1 MKKFDVY
8 ALGNALV
15 DIEYHVEPSQ
25 LISMGIEKGIM
36 TLIDEHQEN
45 HLINYLGDSHEK
57 MACGGSAANTLIAI
71 AQMGGQCHFSC
82 RVAQDM
88 TGQFFMQDL
97 KKSGIDTDSD
107 HKMDEAGVSGKCLVF
122 VTPDADRSM
131 NTFLGVSA
139 ALDASFV
146 SEQAIRRSEYIYLEG
161 YLVTA
166 DNSRQAVLLAREY
179 ARKHQV
185 KIALTLSDPSMM
197 MYFRDGMLE
206 MIGDGVDLLFANEE
220 EAFELCGSRE
230 LDVAIEKM
238 KSYAKTFAI
247 TRGKDGAVLYDGNSI
262 IHIRP
267 NPVKAIDTL
276 GAGDMFAGAFL
287 YGLTH
292 AMDFQQA
299 GDFAS
304 IASAEVVTKFGPRLP
319 TQQTLK
325 LLKEFKAGNY

>member
-1 MKKFDVY
+1 
-8 ALGNALV
+8 
-15 DIEYHVEPSQ
+15 
-25 LISMGIEKGIM
+25 
-36 TLIDEHQEN
+36 
-45 HLINYLGDSHEK
+45 
-57 MACGGSAANTLIAI
+57 
-71 AQMGGQCHFSC
+71 
-82 RVAQDM
+82 
-88 TGQFFMQDL
+88 
-97 KKSGIDTDSD
+97 
-107 HKMDEAGVSGKCLVF
+107 
-122 VTPDADRSM
+122 M

-166 DNSRQAVLLAREY
+166 DNSRRAVLLAREF

-197 MYFRDGMLE
+197 MYFREGMLE

-220 EAFELCGSRE
+220 EAFGLCGSRD
-230 LDVAIEKM
+230 LDTTIEKM
-238 KSYAKTFAI
+238 KGYAKTFAI
-247 TRGKDGAVLYDGNSI
+247 TRGKEGAVLYDGDSI

-304 IASAEVVTKFGPRLP
+304 MTSAEIVTKYGPRLQ